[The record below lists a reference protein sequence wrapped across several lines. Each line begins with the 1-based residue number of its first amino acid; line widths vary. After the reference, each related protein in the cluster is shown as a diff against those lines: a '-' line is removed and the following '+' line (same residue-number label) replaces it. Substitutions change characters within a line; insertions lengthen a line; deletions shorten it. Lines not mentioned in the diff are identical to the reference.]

1 MKKKSM
7 AVLLVLALIVTMIPA
22 GAFAAVEEVAEPIEV
37 TELIS
42 SENLEHNFVKV
53 TANGSSLT
61 VEVETPIKAEV
72 VSIGTR
78 SVEPNTKN
86 AWAGRMFPVEKDGY
100 YTFTGTLY
108 T

>member
-7 AVLLVLALIVTMIPA
+7 AMLLVLALIVTMIPA

-61 VEVETPIKAEV
+61 VEVETPIKAE
-72 VSIGTR
+72 G
-78 SVEPNTKN
+78 
-86 AWAGRMFPVEKDGY
+86 
-100 YTFTGTLY
+100 
-108 T
+108 